1 MQRITTLLLQLTIWV
16 SAVRAFYPFVPEDLC
31 DPGEKCSSFTV
42 KLVKGTSKV
51 SKKVSNYYVSK
62 PNPPTA
68 PNSAGVYQNGPDY
81 SYFVQAEIGSE
92 KEPFYMLID
101 TGAPNTWVMSAEC
114 PSPACRLH
122 SNFNPSTSTTFKA
135 DNKKFHI
142 AYGTGEVAGTL
153 GSDTITVAG
162 LSVGMAFGVATS
174 AHDDFKH
181 FAFDGILGLAM
192 GESITGNFLR
202 SLKSN
207 NLVEKLMFAVTL
219 NRDSDGVND
228 GQITFGGVDKSKF
241 TGEISYSSVPSPQ
254 KEKGEWTILMDGV
267 GFNGKSA
274 GINSTLAAIDTGT
287 SFIFAPPDDVA
298 ALFKLVPG
306 ATPYEN
312 SIYVEYKVPC
322 NTHPITMTF
331 AGVTYQIPTKDWL
344 AGSGEKCL
352 SRIYGLKG
360 ASSWL
365 VGDVFLKN
373 VYSVFDAD
381 NMRIG
386 FATKVQPPK
395 PTTTAVDITVS
406 VISTGLPDD
415 GSSRPVMPGTSEA
428 SEMTAPAEIT
438 ATPTEQPVQ
447 ASAHRLGSSLFALAA
462 CALAV
467 IAVL

>member
-1 MQRITTLLLQLTIWV
+1 
-16 SAVRAFYPFVPEDLC
+16 
-31 DPGEKCSSFTV
+31 
-42 KLVKGTSKV
+42 V